1 MQTALDDE
9 IDTSL
14 KEIERKRKAK
24 LALTIGALI
33 LAGGGMLALTSLM
46 YTSTPGDV
54 SEDRIGEESF
64 R

>member
-1 MQTALDDE
+1 MKTALDDE

-14 KEIERKRKAK
+14 KEIERKRRGK
-24 LALTIGALI
+24 LTLMVAALI

-46 YTSTPGDV
+46 YTSTPGNV
-54 SEDRIGEESF
+54 SEDRIGAKSF